1 MATNSCAGNHRSSS
15 QWYLD
20 SGCSRHMTGDR
31 KWLNNIEEMDGGTVT
46 FGDSN
51 KGKIKGIGEIV
62 LDDDVL
68 VKNILFVEGLHHNL
82 ISISQLCDNQMIA
95 EFHRTGCNILDEET
109 RELLFV
115 GHRIKNIYIV
125 DSDEVRNSRMCL
137 VAQYDEN
144 DAELWHRRLGHLSL
158 QNIKSL
164 GSLGLVRGLPS
175 KLGDATNICE
185 TCIKSKQVKSSF
197 DKKKEISTRKPLELL
212 HMDLFGPN
220 RVASLGGKYFCLVI
234 VDDYSRYTWVFFLS
248 QKSDTFEIFQT
259 FSKKIQNELE
269 LKIKTIRS
277 DHGREFENHDFENL
291 CDELGL
297 MHQFSAPRTP
307 QQNGVAERKNRTLL
321 DMSRTMLA
329 EHNLPGYFW
338 AEAVSTACY
347 VANRALLRST
357 LKKTPYELI
366 KKRTP
371 NLSYLR
377 IFGCRCYILVN
388 GKSNIGKFDSRSD
401 EGIFLG
407 YSDRSKAYR
416 VFNKRTL
423 VVEESIH
430 VKFIERQTHRGDPIL
445 NTSENIE
452 PPSLST
458 EQEELNPLE
467 DDEKIQTEDALKQ
480 INVPQS
486 WNFSKNHPSSNVLGN
501 VGDRIQTRSR
511 LREDLNVAFT
521 SQIEPHNADDA
532 FREVEWVNAMHE
544 ELEQFERNGV
554 WKLVPRPK
562 HHNVIGTKWI
572 FKNKL
577 NEEGK
582 IVRNKARLVAQ
593 GYVQEEG
600 IDYEE
605 TYAPVARLDAIR
617 LLLSFACAN
626 DFKLFQ
632 MDVKS
637 AFLNGIIKEEVYVEQ
652 PPRFE
657 DADHPDWVYRLHKA
671 VYGLKQ
677 APRAWYEKLSSF
689 LIAHDYVR
697 GHVDTTLFI
706 KKLDQKMIVVQI
718 YVDDIIFGSSSK
730 ACCDE
735 FANLMQ
741 NEFEMSMMGELT
753 YFLGLQVKQMST
765 GLLISQEKYTR
776 ELLTKYKFKD
786 LKGKATPMANGVKLD
801 ADEKGINVDQ
811 KLYRGMIGSL
821 LYLTAS
827 RPDILFSVCLCARFQ
842 SNPKESHLTAVKR
855 IFRYL
860 IGTENLGLWY
870 PKNHDLTLLG
880 FCDADFAGCRIERKS
895 TSGSCIFLGGCLISW
910 ASKKQNSIALST
922 AEAEY
927 VASGTCVAQI
937 LWIKHQ
943 LEDYG
948 IFLKNIPVMC
958 DNTSAINLAKNPIVH
973 SRTKHIEIRH
983 HFIRDHISTGDV
995 ELKFIETSRQTADIF
1010 TKPLGTERF
1019 HLLVRELGMIRAS
1032 DIDTDQGV

>member
-1 MATNSCAGNHRSSS
+1 
-15 QWYLD
+15 
-20 SGCSRHMTGDR
+20 MTGDR
-31 KWLNNIEEMDGGTVT
+31 NWLNNIKEMDGGTVT

-51 KGKIKGIGEIV
+51 KGRIKGIGEIAI
-62 LDDDVL
+62 DNEVL

-125 DSDEVRNSRMCL
+125 DLDEVRNSRMCL
-137 VAQYDEN
+137 MAQYEEN
-144 DAELWHRRLGHLSL
+144 DAELWHRRLGHLNL
-158 QNIKSL
+158 KNIRTL
-164 GSLGLVRGLPS
+164 ESLGLVRGLPS
-175 KLGDATNICE
+175 QLEDTPDICE
-185 TCIKSKQVKSSF
+185 TCIKSKHVKSSF
-197 DKKKEISTRKPLELL
+197 DKKKEISTKRPLELL

-248 QKSDTFEIFQT
+248 QKSDTFDT
-259 FSKKIQNELE
+259 FWTFAKKIQNELD
-269 LKIKTIRS
+269 LRIKTIRS
-277 DHGREFENHDFENL
+277 DHGREFENHDFKNM
-291 CDELGL
+291 CDELGI

-321 DMSRTMLA
+321 DMSRTMLV

-347 VANRALLRST
+347 VANRALIRNI

-371 NLSYLR
+371 NISYFR

-388 GKSNIGKFDSRSD
+388 GKTNLGKFDSRSD

-407 YSDRSKAYR
+407 YSNRSKAYR

-423 VVEESIH
+423 VVEESVH
-430 VKFIERQTHRGDPIL
+430 VKFLEKQLHRGDHTTI
-445 NTSENIE
+445 TSESNQPTVVQITPE
-452 PPSLST
+452 AET
-458 EQEELNPLE
+458 EESCPL
-467 DDEKIQTEDALKQ
+467 DDAKSDPNDVVTGQMTIPHPWKFTKD
-480 INVPQS
+480 
-486 WNFSKNHPSSNVLGN
+486 HPSANILGN
-501 VGDRIQTRSR
+501 VDEGIQTRSR
-511 LREDLNVAFT
+511 LRENLNVAFT
-521 SQIEPHNADDA
+521 SQIEPRKIEDA
-532 FREVEWVNAMHE
+532 FLDIEWVNAMHE
-544 ELEQFERNGV
+544 ELAQFERNGV
-554 WKLVPRPK
+554 WELVPRPE
-562 HHNVIGTKWI
+562 HQNVIGTKWI

-582 IVRNKARLVAQ
+582 IIRNKARLVAQ

-617 LLLSFACAN
+617 LLFSFACAN
-626 DFKLFQ
+626 DFRLFQ

-652 PPRFE
+652 PPGFE
-657 DADHPDWVYRLHKA
+657 DDKRPDWVFRLNKA
-671 VYGLKQ
+671 LYGLKQ

-689 LIAHDYVR
+689 LITHGYDR
-697 GHVDTTLFI
+697 GNVDTTLFI
-706 KKLDQKMIVVQI
+706 KRMNKEMIVVQI
-718 YVDDIIFGSSSK
+718 YVDDIIFGSNDQTM
-730 ACCDE
+730 CDE
-735 FANLMQ
+735 FARLMQ
-741 NEFEMSMMGELT
+741 KEFEMSLMGELT
-753 YFLGLQVKQMST
+753 YFLGLQVKQTST
-765 GLLISQEKYTR
+765 RLFVSQEKYTR
-776 ELLTKYKFKD
+776 ELLIKYNLKD
-786 LKGKATPMANGVKLD
+786 LKGKSTPMANGVKLD
-801 ADEKGINVDQ
+801 ADEKGAGVDQ
-811 KLYRGMIGSL
+811 KQYRGMIGSL

-827 RPDILFSVCLCARFQ
+827 RPDILFCVCLCARFQ

-870 PKNHDLTLLG
+870 PKGQELSVIG
-880 FCDADFAGCRIERKS
+880 YCDADFAGCRVERKS

-910 ASKKQNSIALST
+910 NSKKQNSIALST

-927 VASGTCVAQI
+927 VASGTCTAQI
-937 LWIKHQ
+937 LWVQSQ
-943 LEDYG
+943 LVDYG
-948 IFLKNIPVMC
+948 LTVERIPIMC
-958 DNTSAINLAKNPIVH
+958 DNTSAINLAKNPVVH

-983 HFIRDHISTGDV
+983 HFIRDHISKGDI
-995 ELKFIETSRQTADIF
+995 ELKFIDTTHQVADIF
-1010 TKPLGTERF
+1010 TKPLRTERF
-1019 HLLVRELGMIRAS
+1019 NSLVRELGMIRAT
-1032 DIDTDQGV
+1032 DVDTDQNYVKP

>member
-1 MATNSCAGNHRSSS
+1 
-15 QWYLD
+15 
-20 SGCSRHMTGDR
+20 MTGDR
-31 KWLNNIEEMDGGTVT
+31 KWLNNIKEMEGGTVT

-51 KGKIKGIGEIV
+51 KGRIKGIGEISI
-62 LDDDVL
+62 DDDVL

-82 ISISQLCDNQMIA
+82 ISISQLCDNHMIA
-95 EFHRTGCNILDEET
+95 EFHRIGCNILDEET

-125 DSDEVRNSRMCL
+125 DLDEVRNSRMCL
-137 VAQYDEN
+137 VAQYEEN
-144 DAELWHRRLGHLSL
+144 EAELWHRRLGHLSPRSIRTL
-158 QNIKSL
+158 E
-164 GSLGLVRGLPS
+164 SLGLVRGLPS
-175 KLGDATNICE
+175 QLGNTPNSCE
-185 TCIKSKQVKSSF
+185 TCIKSKQVKSVF
-197 DKKKEISTRKPLELL
+197 NKKKEISTKKPLELL

-248 QKSDTFEIFQT
+248 QKNDTFDT
-259 FSKKIQNELE
+259 FRTFTKKVQNELE

-277 DHGREFENHDFENL
+277 DHGGEFENHDFTNL
-291 CDELGL
+291 CDELGIT
-297 MHQFSAPRTP
+297 HQFSAPRTP

-347 VANRALLRST
+347 VANRALIRGT
-357 LKKTPYELI
+357 LNKTPYELV

-371 NLSYLR
+371 NISYFR

-407 YSDRSKAYR
+407 YSERSKAYR
-416 VFNKRTL
+416 VFNRRTL
-423 VVEESIH
+423 VVEESVH
-430 VKFIERQTHRGDPIL
+430 VKFIERQPHRGDHTII
-445 NTSENIE
+445 TSESIE
-452 PPSLST
+452 PPAVIAPET
-458 EQEELNPLE
+458 EKDSYSSDGEIQNQAEEATEPL
-467 DDEKIQTEDALKQ
+467 TL
-480 INVPQS
+480 PPP
-486 WNFSKNHPSSNVLGN
+486 WRFTKNHPPANILGN
-501 VGDRIQTRSR
+501 IDEGIQTRSR

-521 SQIEPHNADDA
+521 SQIEPRKVDDA
-532 FREVEWVNAMHE
+532 FLEVEWVNAMHE

-554 WKLVPRPK
+554 WNLVPRPE
-562 HHNVIGTKWI
+562 HQTVIGTKWI

-582 IVRNKARLVAQ
+582 IIRNKARLVAQ

-617 LLLSFACAN
+617 LLFSFACAN
-626 DFKLFQ
+626 EFRLFQ

-652 PPRFE
+652 PPGFG
-657 DADHPDWVYRLHKA
+657 DDKHPDWVFKLNKA
-671 VYGLKQ
+671 LYGLKQ

-689 LIAHDYVR
+689 LINHGYDR
-697 GHVDTTLFI
+697 GNVDTTLFI
-706 KKLDQKMIVVQI
+706 KRMNNEMIVVQI
-718 YVDDIIFGSSSK
+718 YVDDIIFGSNDQ
-730 ACCDE
+730 ALCDE
-735 FANLMQ
+735 FAELMQ
-741 NEFEMSMMGELT
+741 KEFEMSLMGELT
-753 YFLGLQVKQMST
+753 YFLGLQIKQTPT
-765 GLLISQEKYTR
+765 GLFVSQEKYTR
-776 ELLTKYKFKD
+776 ELLVKYNFKD

-801 ADEKGINVDQ
+801 VDEKGNSVDQ

-827 RPDILFSVCLCARFQ
+827 RPDILFCVCLCARFQ

-870 PKNHDLTLLG
+870 PKG
-880 FCDADFAGCRIERKS
+880 QEFSVVGYCDADFAGCRVERKS

-910 ASKKQNSIALST
+910 NSKKQNSIALST

-927 VASGTCVAQI
+927 VASGSCTAQI
-937 LWIKHQ
+937 LWVQSQ
-943 LEDYG
+943 LADYG
-948 IFLKNIPVMC
+948 IRIQKIPIMC

-983 HFIRDHISTGDV
+983 HFIRDHISKGDI
-995 ELKFIETSRQTADIF
+995 ELKFIDTSRQLADIF

-1019 HLLVRELGMIRAS
+1019 NSLVRELGMIRA
-1032 DIDTDQGV
+1032 TDVAPDHIV